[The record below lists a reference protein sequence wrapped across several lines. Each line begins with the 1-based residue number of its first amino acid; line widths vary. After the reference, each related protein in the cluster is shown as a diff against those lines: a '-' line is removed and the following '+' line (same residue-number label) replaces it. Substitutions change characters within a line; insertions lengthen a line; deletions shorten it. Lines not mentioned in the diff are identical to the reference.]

1 MEALRPYTL
10 GIYRSL
16 KNLRHKNETLELRDA
31 RFSFHSACFCVCVCS
46 RDGSCKMNLKCKVQ
60 GVLSIFTCNSALSI
74 MNFP

>member
-1 MEALRPYTL
+1 MRVFLFTL
-10 GIYRSL
+10 
-16 KNLRHKNETLELRDA
+16 HV
-31 RFSFHSACFCVCVCS
+31 FVCVCS